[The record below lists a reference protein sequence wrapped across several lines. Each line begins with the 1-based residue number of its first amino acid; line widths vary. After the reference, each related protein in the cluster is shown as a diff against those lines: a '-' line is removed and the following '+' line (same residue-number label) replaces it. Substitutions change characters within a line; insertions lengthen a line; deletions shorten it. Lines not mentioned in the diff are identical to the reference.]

1 MFRLKYHI
9 IIAAF
14 FLSVILW
21 VSLNFNQIYEIDK
34 TIPIKININKPY
46 AVSGNIPLNLEVKI
60 RGLGWNLFRISTA
73 VNIDFNYTI
82 NARKKETI
90 VILTK
95 DYLEKN
101 LSLSQNLQILYVYPE
116 TLFVKV
122 EDYEEKY
129 VKILPNLNL
138 DIKEGYQL
146 VGEPLLEPDSIKI
159 GGAVDLL
166 KSISSL
172 NTRPVYYSNI
182 NSNISGTVSV
192 SDSLSNL
199 LWFSQ
204 TEFKLKL
211 NIEPT
216 AEKEFDKILIQITNI
231 PADKEVL
238 LIPQFVAVQLKGGV
252 NQLAA
257 IDAAAILAKIDYND
271 IIADTT
277 GSLIPKFQIPKS
289 CVITSV
295 KPESIQYVIKKKY

>member
-21 VSLNFNQIYEIDK
+21 ISLNFNQIYEIDK

-146 VGEPLLEPDSIKI
+146 VGEPLIEPDSIKI

-166 KSISSL
+166 KSISTL
-172 NTRPVYYSNI
+172 NTKPVYYSNI
-182 NSNISGTVSV
+182 NSNIAGTVTV

-257 IDAAAILAKIDYND
+257 IDAAEILAKIDYND